1 MLHYLRLYCSL
12 ILSQGDRTAL
22 QIAAS
27 HGNASLVTLLLDA
40 NAGVN
45 LVDEVRYLPVENF
58 FSGCISMPV
67 Q

>member
-1 MLHYLRLYCSL
+1 M
-12 ILSQGDRTAL
+12 SQGDRTAL

-40 NAGVN
+40 NADVN

-58 FSGCISMPV
+58 FSGCISMPM